1 MAAFPAEALTL
12 RRPTGIRQAHPG
24 EERRL
29 PGYSGAP
36 DYDPQPVASSHEPVG
51 GTHAHAH
58 ESGDGTVHAHPHTH
72 GGDAAHGHDHFYDAA
87 GAAKIDK
94 GALYDADGKIV
105 IDAQGIPEEVEG
117 DGPSSLA
124 LRQRQL
130 ELLAL
135 TG

>member
-1 MAAFPAEALTL
+1 MVALPAEGLTL
-12 RRPTGIRQAHPG
+12 RRPTGIRQRHPD
-24 EERRL
+24 EARRL
-29 PGYSGAP
+29 GESSAP

-58 ESGDGTVHAHPHTH
+58 ESGDGTMHAHPHTH
-72 GGDAAHGHDHFYDAA
+72 TGDAAHGHDHFYDAPG
-87 GAAKIDK
+87 GAAKVDA
-94 GALYDADGKIV
+94 GPLYDADGKIV
-105 IDAQGIPEEVEG
+105 INAQGIPEEVEG